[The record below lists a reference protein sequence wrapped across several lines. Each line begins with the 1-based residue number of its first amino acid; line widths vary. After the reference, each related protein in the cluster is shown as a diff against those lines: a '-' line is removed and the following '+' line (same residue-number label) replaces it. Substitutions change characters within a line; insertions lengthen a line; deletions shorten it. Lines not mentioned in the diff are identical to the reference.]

1 MLNMDRRKFIIGTG
15 LGLIAAASPISISAL
30 DSVTRNVK
38 GKSGRLNLSFMPYEL
53 QLRHSF
59 NLAKY
64 SRTTTPDV
72 QVEIEYDGIVGYGE
86 ASMPPYLG
94 ESVES
99 VCAFLKKLDLS
110 QFSDPFRLEEILE
123 YVDSVAEGNRAAKAS
138 VDIALHDL
146 LGKIM
151 GQPW

>member
-99 VCAFLKKLDLS
+99 VCA
-110 QFSDPFRLEEILE
+110 
-123 YVDSVAEGNRAAKAS
+123 
-138 VDIALHDL
+138 
-146 LGKIM
+146 
-151 GQPW
+151 